1 MDSMLYGAKIS
12 IEGVV
17 TPKLVRRVPLFL
29 AEISREALDFGNL
42 ERSFSRSGRGESGSG
57 TEWKRSRYKS
67 EDDEYE
73 DSSSTSSGGTPSMRG
88 VTAPSNWAGSPMPGE
103 DDALGDAY
111 TPSGTRPRVRGALA
125 SDSMMRSHATK
136 VYDGSGAAYNSSS
149 PSRTHSRREVS
160 LPSVS
165 GDATKGYDGG
175 GGLGIAVDDKGPS
188 GTQPRRGVSP
198 PSSSETALKGNDG
211 DPGVAHHFTVPSAT
225 RPRGGVSLPS
235 VSEAALKGND
245 GGGMSEGIGNDR
257 FLSGDFTETSTTA
270 GHSRRGAVTMGDLSS
285 RKASRRLWE
294 ETPKRDSSTSQLGS
308 RTAARVASSLT
319 HFTIGTGPHLAHTIP
334 TAEIPKFVWNEGQ
347 EEKNNVASVLGLVGG
362 ILQVH

>member
-1 MDSMLYGAKIS
+1 
-12 IEGVV
+12 
-17 TPKLVRRVPLFL
+17 
-29 AEISREALDFGNL
+29 
-42 ERSFSRSGRGESGSG
+42 
-57 TEWKRSRYKS
+57 
-67 EDDEYE
+67 
-73 DSSSTSSGGTPSMRG
+73 
-88 VTAPSNWAGSPMPGE
+88 
-103 DDALGDAY
+103 
-111 TPSGTRPRVRGALA
+111 
-125 SDSMMRSHATK
+125 MRSHATK

-149 PSRTHSRREVS
+149 PSRTHFRREVS

-165 GDATKGYDGG
+165 GDATKGCDGG

-257 FLSGDFTETSTTA
+257 SLSGDFTETSTTA

-294 ETPKRDSSTSQLGS
+294 ETLKRDSSTSQLERG
-308 RTAARVASSLT
+308 
-319 HFTIGTGPHLAHTIP
+319 
-334 TAEIPKFVWNEGQ
+334 
-347 EEKNNVASVLGLVGG
+347 
-362 ILQVH
+362 